1 MKKFMKLHLF
11 ILMIFA
17 VTTLTISQSSAADN
31 DLASDDI
38 RLKEQKITENI
49 SEQVEKQ
56 IPRVRDPKIE
66 NKLSE
71 ITSKLK
77 PHMGRDLRYEVRIIK
92 RDDPHAF
99 SLPGGLTYITT
110 GMLEFLK
117 SDQEIAAVLSREFTH
132 SDLSHWLI
140 QSSRNEKID
149 FKTMAEV
156 AAATQSGKVAGSMV
170 RTYLNRA
177 VINFYDIDLE
187 KETDLKALDIIQR
200 SGYNNTGLLTF
211 IERMRI
217 ERLKQLYVRG
227 IDIRYKSGFKPLET
241 VLDTMKFIKPKDDN
255 KKQTEPVQT
264 DMIQANTDM
273 EERVVAVL
281 AYFKDRNIEIRRK
294 YVLNVLIP
302 GVKEISGSNV
312 LTLDNLELYKARED
326 AVPKSDFEAY
336 KNRLDRDIQLETP
349 QYDIQVQSVNG
360 AKALLI
366 SGKPLI
372 YEKDLSDG
380 SPGLSHIRAM
390 IIKALTDARRE
401 NFLTDYYE

>member
-1 MKKFMKLHLF
+1 MKKFLMLLLLILF
-11 ILMIFA
+11 FSA
-17 VTTLTISQSSAADN
+17 VIISRSSASESSVI
-31 DLASDDI
+31 SDDI
-38 RLKEQKITENI
+38 REKERKITENI

-56 IPRVRDPKIE
+56 MQRVTDPAAGK
-66 NKLSE
+66 KLSE
-71 ITSKLK
+71 VTAKIK
-77 PHMGRDLRYEVRIIK
+77 PHMGRELKYEVRMIK

-110 GMLEFLK
+110 GMLDFLR
-117 SDQEIAAVLSREFTH
+117 SDHELSAVLAREFTH

-149 FKTMAEV
+149 FKKMAEV
-156 AAATQSGKVAGSMV
+156 AAATQSGKVAGNMV

-187 KETDLKALDIIQR
+187 KETDLRALEIMQKA
-200 SGYNNTGLLTF
+200 GYNNVGLLTY

-241 VLDTMKFIKPKDDN
+241 VLDTMKFLRPKDDDR
-255 KKQTEPVQT
+255 KPTDPVQT

-273 EERVVAVL
+273 EERVSAVL
-281 AYFKDRNIEIRRK
+281 AYFKENNIEIKRK

-302 GVKEISGSNV
+302 NVKEGSDESI
-312 LTLDNLELYKARED
+312 LTLDETVIMRRTGPDGSPVSFEVYKERL
-326 AVPKSDFEAY
+326 
-336 KNRLDRDIQLETP
+336 NRDLQLETP
-349 QYDIQVQSVNG
+349 QYDIQIQNVNG
-360 AKALLI
+360 TAALLL
-366 SGKPLI
+366 SGRPLI
-372 YEKDLSDG
+372 YEKDIPDG
-380 SPGLSHIRAM
+380 SDGLSHIREK
-390 IIKALTDARRE
+390 IVKALTDARRE